1 MKKYNWRM
9 LIGAFLVAVGLLSF
23 LNILTDFPFWGIL
36 WGSLFG
42 VIGVAFLVYSR
53 HDQKAWWALIPGVI
67 LLGLCILVLSSVFL
81 PGLGDEI
88 GGFIFL
94 GGVSLAFWMVYLRNK
109 NFWWA
114 IIPGGVFGSLALV
127 TLVDEFT
134 RFDGGFVFLF
144 GLAVTFALLSIL
156 PGMPG
161 NRNWPWIPA
170 GILSLVSFFTIVS
183 SMNQMT
189 YVISFLFIGL
199 GLFLIVRNFVK
210 K

>member
-9 LIGAFLVAVGLLSF
+9 LIGALLVAVGLLSF

-42 VIGVAFLVYSR
+42 VAGIGFLVFSR

-67 LLGLCILVLSSVFL
+67 LLGLGVLVLSSVIL
-81 PGLGDEI
+81 PETGDKI

-94 GGVSLAFWMVYLRNK
+94 GGVSLAFWLVYIRNN

-114 IIPGGVFGSLALV
+114 IIPGGVFGSLSLV
-127 TLVDEFT
+127 TLVEEFT
-134 RFDGGFVFLF
+134 RIDGGFVFLF
-144 GLAVTFALLSIL
+144 GLAVTFALLSLL
-156 PGMPG
+156 PGLPG

-170 GILSLVSFFTIVS
+170 GILALVSFFTIVS
-183 SMNQMT
+183 NMNQMS
-189 YVISFLFIGL
+189 YVVSFLFIGV
-199 GLFLIVRNFVK
+199 GLFLIVRNFIK

>member
-9 LIGAFLVAVGLLSF
+9 LIGALLVAVGLLSF
-23 LNILTDFPFWGIL
+23 LNILTDFSFWGIL

-42 VIGVAFLVYSR
+42 VTGIAFLVYSR
-53 HDQKAWWALIPGVI
+53 NDQKAWWAIIPGVI
-67 LLGLCILVLSSVFL
+67 LLGLGVLILLSVFL
-81 PGLGDEI
+81 PGMGDSI

-94 GGVSLAFWMVYLRNK
+94 GGVSLAFWLVYLRNK

-144 GLAVTFALLSIL
+144 GLAVTFALLAIL

-170 GILSLVSFFTIVS
+170 GILAVISFFTIVS
-183 SMNQMT
+183 SMNQMS
-189 YVISFLFIGL
+189 YVLSFLFIGL

>member
-9 LIGAFLVAVGLLSF
+9 LIGALLVAVGLLSF

-42 VIGVAFLVYSR
+42 VTGIAFLVYSR
-53 HDQKAWWALIPGVI
+53 NDQKAWWALIPGVI
-67 LLGLCILVLSSVFL
+67 LLGLSILILSSVFF
-81 PGLGDEI
+81 PRIGGAI

-94 GGVSLAFWMVYLRNK
+94 GSVSLAFWLVYLRNK

-114 IIPGGVFGSLALV
+114 IIPGGVFGSLSLV

-144 GLAVTFALLSIL
+144 GLAVTFALLAIL

-170 GILSLVSFFTIVS
+170 GILALVSFFTIVS
-183 SMNQMT
+183 SMNQMG
-189 YVISFLFIGL
+189 YVLSFLFIGL